1 MMELEEEFAVWIN
14 PYPGSS
20 GYVLKTFDN
29 HEAAKVYAAK
39 HPGIKKHG
47 GRVERTVTTRSV
59 VIMLDPEVKKVYFP
73 HGNRMR

>member
-1 MMELEEEFAVWIN
+1 MIFKEEFAVWIN

-29 HEAAKVYAAK
+29 SEEAQSYAKR

-47 GRVERTVTTRSV
+47 GRVEKTIISSSV
-59 VIMLDPEVKKVYFP
+59 IASLDPEIKKEYFP
-73 HGNRMR
+73 QHIRSR